1 MTTGQAPKLRE
12 APKKTVQPGTVGV
25 VSGELSRYSIFS
37 MALLNLLS
45 YSGELISHFD
55 WMTGS
60 NVTGNCNDL
69 ARRMQGDWLWLIGD
83 DHVFHPDLLERL
95 VMHDVDVVVPLCLQ
109 RSAPYPHVVY
119 EGEDHDADVEG
130 THILHTSMPEEG
142 LFEIYASGQAG
153 MLIKKHVLDEIG
165 EPWFETYGRQNE
177 DLEFCRKIRNAG
189 FKIHC
194 DASALLG
201 HIAQVIVWPHNHE
214 EYKWGVRMNVGAEQ
228 NIFLRRFGPSGSL
241 SPA

>member
-1 MTTGQAPKLRE
+1 VTTKQYPKLRE
-12 APKKTVQPGTVGV
+12 APKKVVKSGTVGV

-45 YSGELISHFD
+45 YSGELVSHFD

-83 DHVFHPDLLERL
+83 DHVFMPDLLERL
-95 VMHDVDVVVPLCLQ
+95 VLHDVDVVVPHCLQ

-119 EGEDHDADVEG
+119 EGEDLDAQEEG
-130 THILHTSMPEEG
+130 THVLHTNLPESD
-142 LFEIYASGQAG
+142 LIEIYASGQAG
-153 MLIKKHVLDEIG
+153 MLIKKHVLEKIG
-165 EPWFETYGRQNE
+165 DPYFETYGKQNE
-177 DLEFCRKIRNAG
+177 DLEFCRKIRKAG

-194 DASALLG
+194 DTGALLG
-201 HIAQVIVWPHNHE
+201 HIAQVIVWPHHSE
-214 EYKWGVRMNVGAEQ
+214 EYRWGIRMNVGAEQ
-228 NIFLRRFGPSGSL
+228 NILLRRFGPSGSL
-241 SPA
+241 TPA